1 MRISDW
7 SSDVCSSDL
16 AIGTDQ
22 QVAVA
27 AQGLEVLLL
36 AFEVDGHA
44 ACDALGLQVLQ
55 QLLAGE
61 AAEAVRSEE
70 RRVGEECGSTCR
82 SRGWPDHYKKK
93 NRYYKKHKIKICI
106 RNNRTKSK
114 E

>member
-44 ACDALGLQVLQ
+44 ARDALGLQDLQ

-61 AAEAVRSEE
+61 AAEAVAAGPDAFAIGDHVDLVPVSKTVANRL
-70 RRVGEECGSTCR
+70 VGIGILGEELVQRLEIGR
-82 SRGWPDHYKKK
+82 AHV
-93 NRYYKKHKIKICI
+93 
-106 RNNRTKSK
+106 
-114 E
+114 